1 MHNKHDNSRSNFDK
15 AYFDKN
21 LTVKNKSGETLQ
33 IKVTRKTPF
42 NTNKKNVIVAG
53 NSMTKF
59 LRSDE
64 LSTVNELNSIIKLG
78 EVSLEKQKLFKILKQ
93 DHQNSL

>member
-1 MHNKHDNSRSNFDK
+1 
-15 AYFDKN
+15 
-21 LTVKNKSGETLQ
+21 
-33 IKVTRKTPF
+33 
-42 NTNKKNVIVAG
+42 
-53 NSMTKF
+53 MTKF

-93 DHQNSL
+93 DHQNPL